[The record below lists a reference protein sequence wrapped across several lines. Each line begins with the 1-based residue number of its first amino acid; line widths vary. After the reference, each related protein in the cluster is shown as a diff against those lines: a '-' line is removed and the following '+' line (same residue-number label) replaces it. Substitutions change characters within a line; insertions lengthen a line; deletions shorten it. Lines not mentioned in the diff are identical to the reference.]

1 MKALIVGLGSIGC
14 RHLNNLYQLG
24 LRDLSAFRF
33 RNLTPPI
40 MIPEKVTIYNDY
52 ERALTNHPDIVVI
65 ANPSSMHIP
74 YSQQALEAGCHI
86 YLEKPISHNLNDTQE
101 LTDLARKK
109 RKVILVGCQLRF
121 HHNLVAIKEWLTQN
135 LIGNIH
141 SVFCDVGEHLPDW
154 HPWEDYRQSYAANE
168 NLGGGVIL
176 TLIHELDYLYW
187 FFGKI
192 TQIYAIGG
200 HKTPLKITAED
211 TALLSMLTKD
221 KIPIQLRMD
230 YWRQP
235 SVRKL
240 HIVGDRGEISW
251 NYYSGQAILQ
261 NENKIIKKSS
271 LPDTWERNDLFLSII
286 KHFLDCIENRSKPL
300 IPLTE
305 GIEVLKIALAAK
317 ESLKKRRV
325 VDL

>member
-1 MKALIVGLGSIGC
+1 
-14 RHLNNLYQLG
+14 
-24 LRDLSAFRF
+24 
-33 RNLTPPI
+33 
-40 MIPEKVTIYNDY
+40 
-52 ERALTNHPDIVVI
+52 
-65 ANPSSMHIP
+65 
-74 YSQQALEAGCHI
+74 
-86 YLEKPISHNLNDTQE
+86 
-101 LTDLARKK
+101 
-109 RKVILVGCQLRF
+109 
-121 HHNLVAIKEWLTQN
+121 
-135 LIGNIH
+135 
-141 SVFCDVGEHLPDW
+141 
-154 HPWEDYRQSYAANE
+154 
-168 NLGGGVIL
+168 
-176 TLIHELDYLYW
+176 
-187 FFGKI
+187 
-192 TQIYAIGG
+192 
-200 HKTPLKITAED
+200 
-211 TALLSMLTKD
+211 MLTKD